1 MQSQKRGCAVKRLH
15 KTAWLENCLG
25 FSSRVDLFLCSVL
38 CNAMFWLQAKT
49 VLINTLRYLGCRWAV
64 LNRTRTADLNWLH
77 RDWLCIGQQVVNNC
91 IVHHLFCIFT
101 CIFNYCTYCSFF
113 SSSIFY
119 LSKQLSSLPRSSLT
133 FVGSSPPRPPNSL
146 TIPQGGGSEQTTM
159 QC

>member
-101 CIFNYCTYCSFF
+101 CIFSYCTYCSF

-159 QC
+159 EC